1 MKIFDLYPA
10 IDIKNGQCVRLLHGK
25 MENVTIYNTSP
36 LNQVEHFIKMGC
48 KWVHIVDIDAA
59 VGSENNENLILNIL
73 STFKND
79 IKIQLGGGIRSSAKI
94 KYWLERGI
102 ARTVIGTLAYKSPD
116 IVNLL
121 GDDCKNKICLAID
134 VRDNKIAVNGW
145 KEQLKLSPLELI
157 NKIDKSLLNSIIYTD
172 ITRDGTLKGINKKQT
187 VDLSKKVSLP
197 IIASGGV
204 SSIKD
209 VKDLYSLKKFGIIGV
224 IVGKALYENILSISE
239 INKVISK

>member
-1 MKIFDLYPA
+1 MYPA
-10 IDIKNGQCVRLLHGK
+10 IDIKHGQCVRLLHGK
-25 MENVTIYNTSP
+25 VENETIYNTNP
-36 LNQVEHFIKMGC
+36 LNQVEYFIKMGC

-59 VGSENNENLILNIL
+59 LGSQNNENLILNIL

-79 IKIQLGGGIRSSAKI
+79 IKIQLGGGIRSSGKI
-94 KYWLERGI
+94 KYWLERGVT
-102 ARTVIGTLAYKSPD
+102 RTVIGTLAHKSPD
-116 IVNLL
+116 SVNLL
-121 GDDCKNKICLAID
+121 GDDCKNKISLAID

-145 KEQLKLSPLELI
+145 KEQLNLSPLELI
-157 NKIDKSLLNSIIYTD
+157 NKIDKNLLNSIIYTD
-172 ITRDGTLKGINKKQT
+172 IGRDGTLEGVNKEQT

-209 VKDLYSLKKFGIIGV
+209 VEDLYSLKRFGIIGV

-239 INKVISK
+239 IHKVICK